1 MSEGVRID
9 KWLWAVRIFKTRNLA
24 TEFCKKGRVLIA
36 GEAVKAS
43 RIVRIGDLIEIRK
56 PPMTLTYKVTGIIEK
71 RVSAPIAAENVQN
84 LTPPEELEK
93 VHNIME
99 SAFYTR
105 DRGAG
110 RPTKKERRD
119 LDKLGF

>member
-24 TEFCKKGRVLIA
+24 TEFCKKGRVLIS
-36 GEAVKAS
+36 GEPVKPS
-43 RIVRIGDLIEIRK
+43 RLVRIGDQIEIRK
-56 PPMTLTYKVTGIIEK
+56 PPLTLTYKVTGIIEK
-71 RVSAPIAAENVQN
+71 RVSAPIASENVLN
-84 LTPPEELEK
+84 LTPPEELER
-93 VHNIME
+93 IDSMME

-119 LDKLGF
+119 LDKLGM